1 MADLIDRQ
9 AAIDAIEHRL
19 AEPAYQHTGEDWYAG
34 MNCAECEL
42 YDLPS
47 AQPEIIRCRECK
59 WYLPNYTKSPF
70 DTDGFNRWGGLA
82 NCQNEMG
89 VAECNEEDYCS
100 FGERRE
106 S

>member
-1 MADLIDRQ
+1 MSIFENLKGRTIVYGKVITDEKGKQEFVEDDELI
-9 AAIDAIEHRL
+9 HVV
-19 AEPAYQHTGEDWYAG
+19 
-34 MNCAECEL
+34 
-42 YDLPS
+42 
-47 AQPEIIRCRECK
+47 RCRECK

>member
-1 MADLIDRQ
+1 MKEYIAREVKTDTGGY
-9 AAIDAIEHRL
+9 IE
-19 AEPAYQHTGEDWYAG
+19 PVS
-34 MNCAECEL
+34 EL
-42 YDLPS
+42 V
-47 AQPEIIRCRECK
+47 RCKDCK

-70 DTDGFNRWGGLA
+70 DTDGFDRWGGLA

>member
-9 AAIDAIEHRL
+9 AAIDALGGEPIAYTEYEQGLHDKWIDAKENIE
-19 AEPAYQHTGEDWYAG
+19 A
-34 MNCAECEL
+34 
-42 YDLPS
+42 LPS
-47 AQPEIIRCRECK
+47 TQSEIIRCKECK